1 MVAFNSEFN
10 CKILNVNE
18 INLINYRVV
27 MKAISVSRNLNIP
40 EMFKLIKSC
49 LKLSACIFI

>member
-1 MVAFNSEFN
+1 MVASNSEFN
-10 CKILNVNE
+10 CKILYVNE
-18 INLINYRVV
+18 INLINYRII
-27 MKAISVSRNLNIP
+27 MKAISISRNLSIT